1 MAISNKLTDL
11 KIRQV
16 IPSKKVSKLSDGR
29 GMYLLLHP
37 NGSKY
42 WRMDFRHQGKQK
54 TLALGIWPEVS
65 LREAREKRDK
75 AKLEIQSGINPIFQE
90 LTLNY
95 LEVWGQNWE
104 NRAPLR
110 LRLFKQLD
118 LTRTKNV
125 SQNTPAKHP
134 SRERIVILSQVLP
147 DVVNIGYQEL
157 RNMVVKKV
165 NGKRVVNLESMVEAL
180 QNPQTGFHR
189 VEFLPGSERVQI
201 VLPVQELVSADERIM
216 KNFQIPRLQSL

>member
-1 MAISNKLTDL
+1 
-11 KIRQV
+11 
-16 IPSKKVSKLSDGR
+16 
-29 GMYLLLHP
+29 
-37 NGSKY
+37 
-42 WRMDFRHQGKQK
+42 
-54 TLALGIWPEVS
+54 
-65 LREAREKRDK
+65 
-75 AKLEIQSGINPIFQE
+75 
-90 LTLNY
+90 
-95 LEVWGQNWE
+95 
-104 NRAPLR
+104 

-165 NGKRVVNLESMVEAL
+165 NGKKVVNLESMVEAL

-189 VEFLPGSERVQI
+189 IEFLPGSERVQI

>member
-1 MAISNKLTDL
+1 L
-11 KIRQV
+11 IR
-16 IPSKKVSKLSDGR
+16 G
-29 GMYLLLHP
+29 GM
-37 NGSKY
+37 
-42 WRMDFRHQGKQK
+42 
-54 TLALGIWPEVS
+54 
-65 LREAREKRDK
+65 
-75 AKLEIQSGINPIFQE
+75 IFQE

-165 NGKRVVNLESMVEAL
+165 NGKKVVNLESMVEAL

-189 VEFLPGSERVQI
+189 IEFLPGSERVQI

>member
-1 MAISNKLTDL
+1 MFGIPPRYL
-11 KIRQV
+11 IR
-16 IPSKKVSKLSDGR
+16 G
-29 GMYLLLHP
+29 GM
-37 NGSKY
+37 
-42 WRMDFRHQGKQK
+42 
-54 TLALGIWPEVS
+54 
-65 LREAREKRDK
+65 
-75 AKLEIQSGINPIFQE
+75 IFQE

-118 LTRTKNV
+118 LTRTTNA
-125 SQNTPAKHP
+125 SRTKHP
-134 SRERIVILSQVLP
+134 IHPTSERIVILSQVLP

-165 NGKRVVNLESMVEAL
+165 NGKKVVNLESMVEAL
-180 QNPQTGFHR
+180 QNPKTDFHR
-189 VEFLPGSERVQI
+189 IEFLPGSERVQI